1 MKSNS
6 LVTTSIFGL
15 LALLAVPAGLSAQ
28 EQATT
33 QARKLPAPRFTVI
46 DLGTLGGAYSDAYG
60 INDAGEVAG
69 GAATP
74 AQTNGIAQTAFLWK
88 KGKMIN
94 LGTLGG
100 SACPQC
106 SSEAGG
112 PNAGGELALIS
123 ETALTDPN
131 GEDFCGFGTHL
142 QCLAAIWKKG
152 AMTALRNLPGGHN
165 SQAYAINNEGQV
177 VGLAENG
184 IFDSTCI
191 VPSQVIRYQAA
202 LWEPNG
208 YVRELAQLP
217 GDTVSF
223 AFDVNDEG
231 EVVGVS
237 GLCSN
242 VSLPP
247 NATPS
252 GPHAVLWGKDGAVTN
267 LGGLP
272 GGVSNIAGSINNRG
286 EVVGTSALSD
296 GTVHTW
302 QWTRKTGMKD
312 IGSLP
317 GAVVTVTP
325 CCGSLND
332 SGEAVG
338 FSVDGATGNLSAF
351 VWQRGVLTDLNSLIP
366 PNSPLYLMMAQV
378 INSRG
383 EIAGVGLTNAGEIH
397 AFLAKPD

>member
-1 MKSNS
+1 MKSKF
-6 LVTTSIFGL
+6 LLTMSIFGL
-15 LALLAVPAGLSAQ
+15 LAFQAVPARLSAQ
-28 EQATT
+28 ERTTT
-33 QARKLPAPRFTVI
+33 QARKRPAARYTVI

-60 INDAGEVAG
+60 INDSGEIAG

-74 AQTNGIAQTAFLWK
+74 GQTNGLAQTAFLWK
-88 KGKMIN
+88 RGKMTN

-106 SSEAGG
+106 CSEA
-112 PNAGGELALIS
+112 AGADADGKLALIS

-142 QCLAAIWKKG
+142 QCLAAIFKKG
-152 AMTALRNLPGGHN
+152 VMTALRNLPGGHN
-165 SQAYAINNEGQV
+165 SQAYGINNEGQV
-177 VGLAENG
+177 IGLAENS

-191 VPSQVIRYQAA
+191 APYQVIRYQAA

-223 AFDVNDEG
+223 AFGVNDEG

-247 NATPS
+247 NSTPS
-252 GPHAVLWGKDGAVTN
+252 GPHAVLWEKDGGVTN

-272 GGVSNIAGSINNRG
+272 GAVNNLAGGINNHG
-286 EVVGTSALSD
+286 EVVGTSTLSD
-296 GTVHTW
+296 GTVHSW

-325 CCGSLND
+325 CCGSIND

-338 FSVDGATGNLSAF
+338 FSVDGTTGNLRAF
-351 VWQRGVLTDLNSLIP
+351 VWQKGVMTDLNSLVP
-366 PNSPLYLMMAQV
+366 PNSPLYLLMAQV

-383 EIAGVGLTNAGEIH
+383 EIAGLGRSVSTTLRQVW
-397 AFLAKPD
+397 